1 MSLTSLEP
9 ESSASANSAISA
21 NHEYYYSIAIRICQH
36 LFSNFFRKIIFS
48 SFFYFCLLVSVLDV
62 CEHYIQSCLPSFPE
76 QNILHAYRKPVHTVP
91 YEACHLHLDQ
101 WSRNLICFSWSQM
114 TLLKF
119 IDISSRFYAAPVCL
133 TDQSGWC
140 EVNNKLSAF
149 FNDIIRISAGT
160 NRDIGHWRIRVD
172 NAGPGNGNDIWFFFA
187 AAADHC
193 WSYRCQQGRAFP
205 EYFRHLFETS
215 FP

>member
-1 MSLTSLEP
+1 MHIGSQSALFHMQLAVLIQILFIDIDSHNLCQKHIVASKWSDILYFTLE
-9 ESSASANSAISA
+9 ID
-21 NHEYYYSIAIRICQH
+21 RT
-36 LFSNFFRKIIFS
+36 
-48 SFFYFCLLVSVLDV
+48 LL
-62 CEHYIQSCLPSFPE
+62 
-76 QNILHAYRKPVHTVP
+76 N
-91 YEACHLHLDQ
+91 Q

-114 TLLKF
+114 TLLEF
-119 IDISSRFYAAPVCL
+119 IDVSSRFYAAPVCL
-133 TDQSGWC
+133 TDQSGWS
-140 EVNNKLSAF
+140 EVDNKLSAF
-149 FNDIIRISAGT
+149 FNDIIGISAGT

-172 NAGPGNGNDIWFFFA
+172 NAGPCNGNDIWFFFA